1 MALYTPYST
10 EEEKKRQ
17 QELQQQNAQKMYDPA
32 DTNNSQ
38 QYQKAQQPQQNQ
50 QGQQPAGF
58 TYQPYTPSSTVQQA
72 QALLQQQLAAKPAGY
87 TSKWQGSI
95 DDTLSQILNRD
106 KFSYDINEDAMYQQL
121 AQQYALYGKQAMMD
135 TVGQVS
141 GLTGGYGNSYAQS
154 AGQQAYQGYLQ
165 RLNDRV
171 PEFYQMALTRYNQQ
185 GEDLL
190 NRYGMLA
197 QQEGQDYAR
206 YQDDMNAYLSEL
218 NRLQEEARYADE
230 TEYGRYM
237 DWVAQQ
243 RYQQELAYQQEQ
255 DRIAQDRYQQEFA
268 YQQEQDRIA
277 QEQWQKQH
285 DESVRQW
292 QKEYDFAMQQY
303 LDSQKA
309 SSGGSGSGGSGGG
322 GGKYNAGT
330 AELQQKLRAA
340 GYDIAV
346 DGIMG
351 PKTKAALDD
360 YNAKQQN
367 GPSPLAYEDPE
378 GTGNDGYY
386 DQLLGAVSTA
396 KGAYNKQNA
405 TVRQQ
410 TYKETVA
417 AINDAYNSGR
427 ITAAQKQSLLRIAT
441 PGTR

>member
-1 MALYTPYST
+1 MALYRTYST

-50 QGQQPAGF
+50 QAQQPAKY

-165 RLNDRV
+165 QLNDRV

-206 YQDDMNAYLSEL
+206 YQDNMNAYLSEL

-277 QEQWQKQH
+277 QEQWQKQY

-292 QKEYDFAMQQY
+292 QTEWDENQRRYEESKNAAAYSGGPGGGDDSDEGVEPATETRYPTDSERAEIVGKIENELAVQRGADISTLADY
-303 LDSQKA
+303 IAELDSEGYDESFTDELFDLYRYLFEKEKA
-309 SSGGSGSGGSGGG
+309 S
-322 GGKYNAGT
+322 
-330 AELQQKLRAA
+330 
-340 GYDIAV
+340 AV
-346 DGIMG
+346 DSNEQRI
-351 PKTKAALDD
+351 PKKSADKFRVT
-360 YNAKQQN
+360 AKQ
-367 GPSPLAYEDPE
+367 
-378 GTGNDGYY
+378 
-386 DQLLGAVSTA
+386 
-396 KGAYNKQNA
+396 
-405 TVRQQ
+405 
-410 TYKETVA
+410 
-417 AINDAYNSGR
+417 
-427 ITAAQKQSLLRIAT
+427 
-441 PGTR
+441 

>member
-1 MALYTPYST
+1 MALYRPYST

-17 QELQQQNAQKMYDPA
+17 QELQQQNAQKMYDPS
-32 DTNNSQ
+32 DTSNSQ

-50 QGQQPAGF
+50 QGQQPAGY

-154 AGQQAYQGYLQ
+154 AGQQAYQNYLQ
-165 RLNDRV
+165 QLNDRV

-206 YQDDMNAYLSEL
+206 YQDNMNAYLSEL

-255 DRIAQDRYQQEFA
+255 DRIAQ
-268 YQQEQDRIA
+268 
-277 QEQWQKQH
+277 EQWQKQY

-292 QKEYDFAMQQY
+292 QTEWDENQRRYEESKNAAAY
-303 LDSQKA
+303 SV
-309 SSGGSGSGGSGGG
+309 GSGGG
-322 GGKYNAGT
+322 DDSDEGDELATETRYPTDSERAEIVGKITDELAVQRGADISTLADYI
-330 AELQQKLRAA
+330 AELDSE
-340 GYDIAV
+340 GYDESFTNELFDLYRYLFEKGKTSAV
-346 DGIMG
+346 DRNEQRI
-351 PKTKAALDD
+351 PKKSGDKFRA
-360 YNAKQQN
+360 NAKQ
-367 GPSPLAYEDPE
+367 
-378 GTGNDGYY
+378 
-386 DQLLGAVSTA
+386 
-396 KGAYNKQNA
+396 
-405 TVRQQ
+405 
-410 TYKETVA
+410 
-417 AINDAYNSGR
+417 
-427 ITAAQKQSLLRIAT
+427 
-441 PGTR
+441 

>member
-1 MALYTPYST
+1 MALYRPYST

-95 DDTLSQILNRD
+95 DATLSQILNRD

-141 GLTGGYGNSYAQS
+141 GLTGGYGYSYAQS

-165 RLNDRV
+165 QLNDRV

-206 YQDDMNAYLSEL
+206 YQDNMNAYLSEL

-255 DRIAQDRYQQEFA
+255 DRIAQ
-268 YQQEQDRIA
+268 
-277 QEQWQKQH
+277 EQWQKQH

-292 QKEYDFAMQQY
+292 QTEWDENQRRYEESKNAAAY
-303 LDSQKA
+303 
-309 SSGGSGSGGSGGG
+309 SGGRGGVDDGDGEEPDNPVSGEP
-322 GGKYNAGT
+322 T
-330 AELQQKLRAA
+330 AERKAEIINEIKTEIAPGHSNDLAAFADYIAGLSEEGYSDTYLNKLFADYR
-340 GYDIAV
+340 YLFEKDKRSAV
-346 DGIMG
+346 DGNEQRI
-351 PKTKAALDD
+351 PKKSGDKFRVT
-360 YNAKQQN
+360 AKQ
-367 GPSPLAYEDPE
+367 
-378 GTGNDGYY
+378 
-386 DQLLGAVSTA
+386 
-396 KGAYNKQNA
+396 
-405 TVRQQ
+405 
-410 TYKETVA
+410 
-417 AINDAYNSGR
+417 
-427 ITAAQKQSLLRIAT
+427 
-441 PGTR
+441 